1 MSEAVENLKAAMQRG
16 AAIRPKVAGFPYL
29 AETLRRAGV
38 KRNVWALP
46 ACQAVYLTEKGPV
59 MMQGTPLISGA
70 SDVAPFDEA
79 ALVAALRTDQ
89 AGKGTFPEF
98 LVSAWKA
105 GVVGYEVDFAARTC
119 TYFGAGGG
127 RYVES
132 YPAVNIG

>member
-1 MSEAVENLKAAMQRG
+1 MSDAIDELKAALARG
-16 AAIRPKVAGFPYL
+16 TAIRPKVGGFPYL

-46 ACQAVYLTEKGPV
+46 ACQAMYLTEKGAV
-59 MMQGTPLISGA
+59 MMQGAPLISGA
-70 SDVAPFDEA
+70 ADVAPFDSD

-89 AGKGTFPEF
+89 AGKSTFPEF

-105 GVVGYEVDFAARTC
+105 GCVGYEVDFAARTC

-132 YPAVNIG
+132 YPAVEIG